1 MPRYTAV
8 LLASWMLPAVPAFSA
23 DSAPP
28 NILLIYSDDQP
39 YKTVGCYPETPR
51 WVRTGHIDR
60 LAAGGIRFH
69 RSYLGPWCMPSRA
82 IMLTGRLSFGIES
95 MRMEGKYPG
104 STYDPAQCRFWPAEF
119 RRHGYQTA
127 QIGKWHTGTDTGW
140 GRDWDHQIVWNRPKH
155 PENAGSYYADQIL
168 TFDGTERRVAG
179 YSTDNYTDWAVDYI
193 RGNHRD
199 PTKPWFLWVC
209 YGAIHGPTTPAPR
222 HVGAYANEET
232 PLPADIFGPRPGK
245 PAYLDVTQAW
255 EPGPDGKSAV
265 KRRPAGKDGKPR
277 GKPSVEYQ
285 DWVRQ
290 VNECVLAIDEG
301 VGRIMAAL
309 EESGQLQNTLV
320 VYTADQGY
328 ALGEHGFSHK
338 LAPYDANLASP
349 LIVSQPG
356 TIPAGKVCRHAVS
369 SADLVATFCR
379 IAGVEIPW
387 KLHGRDIS
395 PLFRDPETAN
405 WKTPMLMTHHGRFYG
420 ADTHAIPIDKR
431 LTETGGIPWWVMI
444 RDGRHKYIRTLQAG
458 EPEEIY
464 DLDQDP
470 EELTNLALRPENG
483 MLLES
488 LRAKAIAE
496 LRRTDAPFVDA
507 LPPTKQTGTP

>member
-1 MPRYTAV
+1 MPRTA
-8 LLASWMLPAVPAFSA
+8 LLRLALCIGPAATALAA
-23 DSAPP
+23 DAPRP
-28 NILLIYSDDQP
+28 NILLIYTDDQP
-39 YKTVGCYPETPR
+39 YKTVGCYPEAPR
-51 WVRTGHIDR
+51 WVRTPRIDR
-60 LAAGGIRFH
+60 LAETGIRFH

-95 MRMEGKYPG
+95 MRMVGKYPG
-104 STYDPAQCRFWPAEF
+104 SDYDPAQCRFWPAIF
-119 RRHGYQTA
+119 RQQGYQTA

-140 GRDWDHQIVWNRPKH
+140 GRDWDHQIVWNRPAH
-155 PENAGSYYADQIL
+155 PENAGAYYGEQIL

-193 RGNHRD
+193 RGDHRD
-199 PTKPWFLWVC
+199 GKKPWFLWVC

-222 HVGAYANEET
+222 HLGAYANEEVA
-232 PLPADIFGPRPGK
+232 LPTDIFGPRPGK
-245 PAYLDVTQAW
+245 PDYLNATQAW

-265 KRRPAGKDGKPR
+265 KRRPGGGKEGKPPVDYR
-277 GKPSVEYQ
+277 N
-285 DWVRQ
+285 WVRQ
-290 VNECVLAIDEG
+290 INECVLAIDEG

-309 EESGQLQNTLV
+309 EESGQLNNTLV
-320 VYTADQGY
+320 VFTADQGF
-328 ALGEHGFSHK
+328 AQGEHGFSHK

-356 TIPAGKVCRHAVS
+356 TIPRGKVCRHAVS
-369 SADLVATFCR
+369 STDLVATFCR

-387 KLHGRDIS
+387 KLHGRDIT
-395 PLFRDPETAN
+395 PLFRDPETADWN
-405 WKTPMLMTHHGRFYG
+405 TPMLMTHHGRRYG
-420 ADTHAIPIDKR
+420 SDTRVIPTDKL

-444 RDGRHKYIRTLQAG
+444 RDGRHKYIRTLKAG
-458 EPEEIY
+458 APEEIY

-483 MLLES
+483 TMLES

-496 LRRTDAPFVDA
+496 LRRTDAGFVDA
-507 LPPTKQTGTP
+507 MPATRQTAPP